1 MQNKCRLLSSALFLF
16 LICVFHRCAAEM
28 LLDVFAEER
37 GVGEAEEVSHLLDRV
52 VGGAQIIVHVG
63 QRVFLDLLQGR
74 LARMLFADDGEIF
87 R

>member
-1 MQNKCRLLSSALFLF
+1 
-16 LICVFHRCAAEM
+16 M